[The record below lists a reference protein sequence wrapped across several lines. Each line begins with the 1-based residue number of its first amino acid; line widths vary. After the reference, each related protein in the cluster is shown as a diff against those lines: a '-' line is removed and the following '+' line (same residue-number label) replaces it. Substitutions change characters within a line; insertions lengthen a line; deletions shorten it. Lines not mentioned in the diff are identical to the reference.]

1 MKKYSFKEIIRRVKI
16 QKFYDSRLYF
26 RICELFMHHN
36 GLLYN
41 MTERKSP
48 TSLVPTVRTDSLQ
61 LELSPPPVTTLRV
74 VPKEIIKD
82 GTLVAAAILT
92 HNFTDSW

>member
-1 MKKYSFKEIIRRVKI
+1 M
-16 QKFYDSRLYF
+16 YF

-92 HNFTDSW
+92 HNFTDSSMPRHQSVSHHTQQIGEIF